1 MSDYR
6 TAVEMAGIGRT
17 PQLCQ
22 DALIEMLEELFKG
35 KKYNGQEGRKELAIY
50 KQDLPIPEDN
60 DVDADTDAAAS
71 PYIVVQMASGEIPD
85 NDSPQLVEFS
95 LIICCYDTGVARE
108 GYQDV
113 ANIKE
118 DIIQRVCSAPY
129 FGGAFTILKPIAWAL
144 QIQDTAPYY
153 FGNCI
158 LTCTA
163 PAMTQDTELEELL

>member
-1 MSDYR
+1 MKNYLS
-6 TAVEMAGIGRT
+6 AVEEAGIGRT

-35 KKYNGQEGRKELAIY
+35 KKYSGQEGRKALTVY
-50 KQDLPIPEDN
+50 KQDLPVPQDN
-60 DVDADTDAAAS
+60 DVDADTDEAAA
-71 PYIVVQMASGEIPD
+71 PYIVVQMTGGHIRDED
-85 NDSPQLVEFS
+85 EPQTVDFS
-95 LIICCYDTGVARE
+95 IIVCCYDTGIKRE

-118 DIIQRVCSAPY
+118 DIVQRVCTAPY

-144 QIQDTAPYY
+144 QVDDTAPYY
-153 FGNCI
+153 FGACT

-163 PAMTQDTELEELL
+163 PAMTQDTALKELL